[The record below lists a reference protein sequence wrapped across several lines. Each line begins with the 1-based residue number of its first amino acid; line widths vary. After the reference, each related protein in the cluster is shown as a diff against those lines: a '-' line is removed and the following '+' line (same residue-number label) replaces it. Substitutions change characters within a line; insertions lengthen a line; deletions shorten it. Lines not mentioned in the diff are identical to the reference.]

1 MAGTAAVVRLEDVHK
16 TYRTGEVDVHA
27 VRGVSLEI
35 ARGEFVAF
43 MGSSGSGKS
52 TLMNL
57 LGCLDRPTRGRY
69 LLDGFDVSGLDRDQL
84 ADIRN
89 RKLGF
94 VFQSFNLLPRTSA
107 LENVEL
113 PLLYGEHRL
122 TNAELGEKARKVLA
136 TVGLSG
142 REDHHP
148 SQLSGGQQQRVAIA
162 RALIND
168 PEVVLADEPTGN
180 LDSRTSLEIMDIFQK
195 LNERGITIV
204 MVTHETDIAAFAKRN
219 IVMRDGTVQTDQP
232 SRTTPDCGKRNEEF
246 GDQEMKFESTFK
258 IAFRA
263 LRRNKLRSV
272 LTALGI
278 IIGVGAVIAMVSIG
292 NGAKAQV
299 EQQIASLGENVI
311 LIFSGSVTSSGIRT
325 GWGSAGTLK
334 IEDAEAIRR
343 EVPGV
348 IAVSEEVISTR
359 QVSAGNQNWFTRVY
373 GESPEYFDIRQ
384 WPLSDGASFTGQDVR
399 SSNKVCVIGRT
410 TASQV
415 FGSEDPIGQVLR
427 IQGVPFLVTGV
438 LTPKGLSPQGT
449 DQDDI
454 VIMPYTSAMKRVIG
468 GSTLRGI
475 NVQVASP
482 NDLAPAQQQI
492 TELLRQR
499 HNIRAGR
506 DDDFTVRNQQ
516 EIAETATATSRI
528 MALLLGAIASVSLIV
543 GGIGIMNIMLVS
555 VTERTREIGVRLA
568 VGAHGRDIL
577 TQFLI
582 EAVTLSVIGGAIGI
596 LLGLG
601 ASRMLSVFAHWPTL
615 ISIPSI
621 IAAFFVSAAVGIF
634 FGFYPAR
641 EAARLDPIEALRYE

>member
-1 MAGTAAVVRLEDVHK
+1 M
-16 TYRTGEVDVHA
+16 
-27 VRGVSLEI
+27 
-35 ARGEFVAF
+35 
-43 MGSSGSGKS
+43 
-52 TLMNL
+52 
-57 LGCLDRPTRGRY
+57 
-69 LLDGFDVSGLDRDQL
+69 
-84 ADIRN
+84 
-89 RKLGF
+89 
-94 VFQSFNLLPRTSA
+94 
-107 LENVEL
+107 
-113 PLLYGEHRL
+113 
-122 TNAELGEKARKVLA
+122 KV
-136 TVGLSG
+136 
-142 REDHHP
+142 
-148 SQLSGGQQQRVAIA
+148 
-162 RALIND
+162 
-168 PEVVLADEPTGN
+168 
-180 LDSRTSLEIMDIFQK
+180 
-195 LNERGITIV
+195 
-204 MVTHETDIAAFAKRN
+204 
-219 IVMRDGTVQTDQP
+219 
-232 SRTTPDCGKRNEEF
+232 
-246 GDQEMKFESTFK
+246 ESTFK

-334 IEDAEAIRR
+334 IEDAEAIRH

-384 WPLSDGASFTGQDVR
+384 WPLSDGASFIGQDVR

-475 NVQVASP
+475 NIQVASP

>member
-1 MAGTAAVVRLEDVHK
+1 MR
-16 TYRTGEVDVHA
+16 VD
-27 VRGVSLEI
+27 
-35 ARGEFVAF
+35 
-43 MGSSGSGKS
+43 
-52 TLMNL
+52 
-57 LGCLDRPTRGRY
+57 
-69 LLDGFDVSGLDRDQL
+69 
-84 ADIRN
+84 
-89 RKLGF
+89 
-94 VFQSFNLLPRTSA
+94 
-107 LENVEL
+107 
-113 PLLYGEHRL
+113 
-122 TNAELGEKARKVLA
+122 
-136 TVGLSG
+136 
-142 REDHHP
+142 
-148 SQLSGGQQQRVAIA
+148 
-162 RALIND
+162 
-168 PEVVLADEPTGN
+168 
-180 LDSRTSLEIMDIFQK
+180 
-195 LNERGITIV
+195 
-204 MVTHETDIAAFAKRN
+204 
-219 IVMRDGTVQTDQP
+219 
-232 SRTTPDCGKRNEEF
+232 
-246 GDQEMKFESTFK
+246 STFK

-292 NGAKAQV
+292 NGAKTQV

-325 GWGSAGTLK
+325 GWGNAGTLK

-348 IAVSEEVISTR
+348 IAVSEEIISTS
-359 QVSAGNQNWFTRVY
+359 QVSAGNQNWFTRIY
-373 GESPEYFDIRQ
+373 GESPEYFEIRK
-384 WPLSDGASFTGQDVR
+384 WPLSDGAVFTPQDVR
-399 SSNKVCVIGRT
+399 SANKVCVIGRT
-410 TASQV
+410 TASQI
-415 FGSEDPIGQVLR
+415 FGSESPIGQVLR
-427 IQGVPFLVTGV
+427 IKGVPFLITGV

-468 GSTLRGI
+468 GTTLRGI

-528 MALLLGAIASVSLIV
+528 MALLLGAIASVSLVV

-601 ASRMLSVFAHWPTL
+601 ASRMLSIFAHWPTL